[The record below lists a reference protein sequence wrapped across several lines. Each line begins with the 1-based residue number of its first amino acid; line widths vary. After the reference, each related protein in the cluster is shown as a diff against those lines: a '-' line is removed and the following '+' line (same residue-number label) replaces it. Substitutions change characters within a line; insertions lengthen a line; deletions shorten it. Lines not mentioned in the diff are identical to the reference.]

1 MLEGHTRGVRGA
13 RCGALFWGGYGPG
26 VKLVLAVTTFTCTV
40 AVSRDDRRLHP
51 AGLQQYQHQAEA
63 TGPGG
68 SDGGRGNGSDGNS
81 AGAGGGEEGGG
92 GDKDREGGG
101 DEGGEAEGGG
111 RQLQEGRLWL
121 GTAGT
126 PPYVVCDASEL
137 RLAER
142 GSRVA
147 ACAGRTRTRVFV
159 EAKCRLAR
167 PGDVPCVARRKRLT
181 ERLAEH
187 SVR

>member
-1 MLEGHTRGVRGA
+1 M
-13 RCGALFWGGYGPG
+13 
-26 VKLVLAVTTFTCTV
+26 V
-40 AVSRDDRRLHP
+40 AVSRDDLRLHP

-126 PPYVVCDASEL
+126 PTYVVCDSPEHG
-137 RLAER
+137 RLCAA
-142 GSRVA
+142 GSRA
-147 ACAGRTRTRVFV
+147 AAASCPWSRRRSSS
-159 EAKCRLAR
+159 
-167 PGDVPCVARRKRLT
+167 ARR
-181 ERLAEH
+181 A
-187 SVR
+187 